1 MNTLQKLQYDNLL
14 YTMTNEYGV
23 KEVTTDR
30 QSKNNTRSFLTKD
43 GEKFSIYKSG
53 YIRRFVTLFAGVKTC
68 YQLNPTEKYVRSNI
82 FFAENKFK
90 KVSHECTNRMKIYS
104 DLGRLTFLFNFL
116 VKNKYITKQT
126 DQLDATIKI

>member
-53 YIRRFVTLFAGVKTC
+53 YIRRFITLFAGVKTC
-68 YQLNPTEKYVRSNI
+68 YQLNPTEKYVWSNI

-116 VKNKYITKQT
+116 VKNKCITKQT

>member
-1 MNTLQKLQYDNLL
+1 MNTLQKLQYNNLL

-23 KEVTTDR
+23 KEITTER
-30 QSKNNTRSFLTKD
+30 QLKNKTRSFITKS
-43 GEKFSIYKSG
+43 GEKFSIYESG
-53 YIRRFVTLFAGVKTC
+53 YIRRVAGMC
-68 YQLNPTEKYVRSNI
+68 YQLNPTEKYVRSHI
-82 FFAENKFK
+82 YFAENKFK
-90 KVSHECTNRMKIYS
+90 KVTHEYTNRIKIYS